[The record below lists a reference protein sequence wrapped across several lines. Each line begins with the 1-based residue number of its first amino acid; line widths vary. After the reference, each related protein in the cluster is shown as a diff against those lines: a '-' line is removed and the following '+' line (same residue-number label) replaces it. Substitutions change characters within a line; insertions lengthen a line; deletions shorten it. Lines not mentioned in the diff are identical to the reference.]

1 MALIVQKYGGSSVA
15 DAESIKRVAKRIVD
29 ARRAGNDVV
38 VAVSAMGDT
47 TDELLELANEVAPIP
62 APREMDMLLSSGER
76 ISMALLAMAIHSMGF
91 DARSFTGSQAGMITD
106 DHHGSARIVDVTPVR
121 LREAL
126 DEGAIV
132 IVAGF
137 QGFNRD
143 TRDITTLGRGG
154 SDTTAVALAAAL
166 DADVCEI
173 YSDVD
178 GIYTADPRV
187 IPRAQKLDHVS
198 SEEMLELAANGA
210 KVLYIRAVEFAR
222 RHGVLIHARSTF
234 TSSEGTYVLG
244 EGMKNPR
251 ETEGEAMEEPIVAGV
266 ATELGQAKITVVG
279 VPDVPGKA
287 AEIFKIVAKS
297 GANVDMI
304 VQNVSAA
311 ATGRADISFT
321 LPKGDASTA
330 LKALAA
336 EQSDVGFDS
345 LIHDD
350 QIGKLSVVG
359 AGMRVHSGVSATL
372 FEALS
377 TAGINI
383 EMISTSE
390 IRISVVLRGSDLAD
404 AARIVHTAYGL
415 DGEDEAVVHAG
426 TGR

>member
-1 MALIVQKYGGSSVA
+1 VALIVQKYGGSSVA

-29 ARRAGNDVV
+29 TRRAGHDVV

-47 TDELLELANEVAPIP
+47 TDELLDLANEVAPIP
-62 APREMDMLLSSGER
+62 APRELDMLLSSGER

-91 DARSFTGSQAGMITD
+91 EARSFTGSQAGMITD
-106 DHHGSARIVDVTPVR
+106 SQHGAARIVDVTPVR

-178 GIYTADPRV
+178 GIFTADPRV
-187 IPRAQKLDHVS
+187 IPKAQKLDHVS

-210 KVLYIRAVEFAR
+210 KVLYIRAVEYAR

-234 TSSEGTYVLG
+234 SSAEGTYVLG

-251 ETEGEAMEEPIVAGV
+251 ESKGADMEEPIVAGV
-266 ATELGQAKITVVG
+266 ATDFSQAKITVAG

-304 VQNVSAA
+304 VQNVSA
-311 ATGRADISFT
+311 TGRTDISFT
-321 LPKGDASTA
+321 VPKADATAA
-330 LKALAA
+330 LKALAGDQA
-336 EQSDVGFDS
+336 EVGFAS
-345 LIHDD
+345 LVHDD

-359 AGMRVHSGVSATL
+359 AGMRTHSGVSATL

-377 TAGINI
+377 DAGINI

-390 IRISVVLRGSDLAD
+390 IRISVVLRDSDLAE
-404 AARIVHTAYGL
+404 AARTVHTAYGL
-415 DGEDEAVVHAG
+415 DGDAEATVHAG

>member
-29 ARRAGNDVV
+29 ARRAGHDVV

-47 TDELLELANEVAPIP
+47 TDELLDLAGQVAPIP
-62 APREMDMLLSSGER
+62 APRELDMLLSSGER

-91 DARSFTGSQAGMITD
+91 EARSFTGSQAGMITTAD
-106 DHHGSARIVDVTPVR
+106 HGSARIVDVTPIR

-166 DADVCEI
+166 EADVCEI

-178 GIYTADPRV
+178 GIFTADPRV
-187 IPRAQKLDHVS
+187 VPNAKKLSVVS
-198 SEEMLELAANGA
+198 AEEMLELAANGA
-210 KVLYIRAVEFAR
+210 KVLYIRAVEYAR

-234 TSSEGTYVLG
+234 SSGVGTYVLG
-244 EGMKNPR
+244 PGMNIP
-251 ETEGEAMEEPIVAGV
+251 EGEKGEEMEEPIVAGV
-266 ATELGQAKITVVG
+266 ATDLGQAKITVIG

-287 AEIFKIVAKS
+287 AEIFKVVAKS

-311 ATGRADISFT
+311 TTGRTDISFT
-321 LPKGDASTA
+321 LPKTDAATA
-330 LKALAA
+330 LKALAGDQA
-336 EQSDVGFDS
+336 EIGFQN
-345 LIHDD
+345 LVHDD

-359 AGMRVHSGVSATL
+359 AGMRTHSGVSATL

-377 TAGINI
+377 VAGINI

-390 IRISVVLRGSDLAD
+390 IRISVVVRGDDLAE
-404 AARIVHTAYGL
+404 AARVVHTAYGL
-415 DGEDEAVVHAG
+415 DGDIEATVYAG